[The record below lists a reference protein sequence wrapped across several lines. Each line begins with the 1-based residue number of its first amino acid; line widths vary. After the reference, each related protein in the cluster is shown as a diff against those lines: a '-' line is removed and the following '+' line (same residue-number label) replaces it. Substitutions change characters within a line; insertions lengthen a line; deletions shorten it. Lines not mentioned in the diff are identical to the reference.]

1 MLAAHACT
9 AMTLCETCGNEIE
22 WSTERCP
29 YCEQPLTTRSAK
41 RSNIFG
47 PAVITVN
54 LEEGRP
60 LVADALYR
68 MDGKLYEARKQ
79 GAKVV
84 RLIHGYGS
92 SGTGG
97 AIRTAVRKKLEIDH
111 RNNMIKCYVCGE
123 DYLHSEV
130 GQQMRSRNPQLKK
143 IVRTDRPNPGITLVE
158 L

>member
-1 MLAAHACT
+1 MLATNACT

-29 YCEQPLTTRSAK
+29 YCEQLLTAPSAP
-41 RSNIFG
+41 RASVVG
-47 PAVITVN
+47 PVVITVN
-54 LEEGRP
+54 LEEGHP
-60 LVADALYR
+60 LVTEALYR
-68 MDGKLYEARKQ
+68 MDGKLYAARKQ
-79 GAKVV
+79 GAKIV
-84 RLIHGYGS
+84 RLIHGWGS

-97 AIRTAVRKKLEIDH
+97 AIRTAVRKKLAIDH
-111 RNNMIKCYVCGE
+111 RNNVIQRYVSGE

-130 GQQMRSRNPQLKK
+130 GRQMRSKFPQLKK